1 MKMKMVQRHLVLL
14 PGLDGTGSLFAP
26 FVNHPANPFTT
37 SVVSFPRDRA
47 LNYPQLFPS
56 IREAIPWGKPYTLV
70 AESFSGPLALLFAA
84 DQRADIEAIVLVASF
99 VTNPLGPLFEWGR
112 FLVKDSWLQKMPP
125 SFMLKKYLLGEDC
138 PPVLVDELEQ
148 AIRSVTPEVR
158 AHRVHMVLN
167 TDART
172 ALKACEKP
180 ILYLQGTQDK
190 LVGARGLAAITAV
203 KPNVASAV
211 IDAPHL
217 LLQRKPREALEAI
230 ENFLQTLKS

>member
-14 PGLDGTGSLFAP
+14 PGLDGAGSLFAP

-47 LNYPQLFPS
+47 LNYQQLFPS

-138 PPVLVDELEQ
+138 PPVLVDELEK
-148 AIRSVTPEVR
+148 AIQSVTPEVR
-158 AHRVHMVLN
+158 AHRIHMVLN
-167 TDART
+167 ADARAT
-172 ALKACEKP
+172 LKACEKP
-180 ILYLQGTQDK
+180 ILYLQGAQDK

-230 ENFLQTLKS
+230 ENFLQALKS